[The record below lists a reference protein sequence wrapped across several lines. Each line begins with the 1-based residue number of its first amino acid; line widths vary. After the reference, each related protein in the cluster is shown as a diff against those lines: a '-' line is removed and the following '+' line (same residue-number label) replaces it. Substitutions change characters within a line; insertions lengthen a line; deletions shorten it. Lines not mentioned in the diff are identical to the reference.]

1 MFLSQFCLF
10 IPCDG
15 RSVAACGLEG
25 LRVVGQKVRSSITPI

>member
-10 IPCDG
+10 IPCEG

-25 LRVVGQKVRSSITPI
+25 FTVVGQEVRSSFTLI